1 MFDEKFQINTI
12 LELDPLTFL
21 PHKEKMSKLTVILE
35 LEGNKIPSAWVEF
48 NMTDFKYG
56 RYNG

>member
-1 MFDEKFQINTI
+1 
-12 LELDPLTFL
+12 
-21 PHKEKMSKLTVILE
+21 MSKLTVILE
-35 LEGNKIPSAWVEF
+35 LEGNKIPLALVEF

>member
-1 MFDEKFQINTI
+1 MPIREKTSKLFVI
-12 LELDPLTFL
+12 LELDGKKTPL
-21 PHKEKMSKLTVILE
+21 
-35 LEGNKIPSAWVEF
+35 AQVEF

>member
-1 MFDEKFQINTI
+1 
-12 LELDPLTFL
+12 
-21 PHKEKMSKLTVILE
+21 MSKLTVILE
-35 LEGNKIPSAWVEF
+35 LEGNKIPFGWVEF